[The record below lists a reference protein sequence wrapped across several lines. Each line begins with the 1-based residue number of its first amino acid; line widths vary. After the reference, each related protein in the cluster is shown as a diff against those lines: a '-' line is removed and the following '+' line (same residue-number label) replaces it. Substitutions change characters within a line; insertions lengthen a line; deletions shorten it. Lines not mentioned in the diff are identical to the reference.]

1 MTDKVR
7 IDTVDAHKSNETYLP
22 VRPNLNLTSGVI
34 RANCL

>member
-7 IDTVDAHKSNETYLP
+7 IDTVDAHKATKPIWP